1 MYSGAFMKGKGGFEM
16 DLKLNYTE
24 LIKKLIVV
32 IIAGLLNA
40 IGMNLFLTPAKVYA
54 SGFAGLSQLLSQILG
69 DFYRF
74 TYLREYCFSLFNIPV
89 VILAWKKVGKA
100 FTFFSFL
107 CVIFMTLFL
116 EIIPVR
122 AVSNDIILNAIFG
135 GIISAIGVGIALK
148 WGASTG
154 GLDIIAMILSKIK
167 DKPVGTYFFF

>member
-1 MYSGAFMKGKGGFEM
+1 MYSGAFMKGKGGFQM

-74 TYLREYCFSLFNIPV
+74 TYLREYCLAYLIFLSLF
-89 VILAWKKVGKA
+89 
-100 FTFFSFL
+100 
-107 CVIFMTLFL
+107 
-116 EIIPVR
+116 
-122 AVSNDIILNAIFG
+122 
-135 GIISAIGVGIALK
+135 
-148 WGASTG
+148 
-154 GLDIIAMILSKIK
+154 
-167 DKPVGTYFFF
+167 

>member
-69 DFYRF
+69 DFLSIHIS
-74 TYLREYCFSLFNIPV
+74 TGVLFSLFNIPV

-100 FTFFSFL
+100 FTFL
-107 CVIFMTLFL
+107 V
-116 EIIPVR
+116 
-122 AVSNDIILNAIFG
+122 
-135 GIISAIGVGIALK
+135 
-148 WGASTG
+148 
-154 GLDIIAMILSKIK
+154 
-167 DKPVGTYFFF
+167 FFVLYL

>member
-1 MYSGAFMKGKGGFEM
+1 MYSGAFMKDKGGFEM

-69 DFYRF
+69 DFLSIHIS
-74 TYLREYCFSLFNIPV
+74 TGVLFSLFNIPV

-100 FTFFSFL
+100 FTFLIFI
-107 CVIFMTLFL
+107 CVIFMNLF
-116 EIIPVR
+116 I
-122 AVSNDIILNAIFG
+122 
-135 GIISAIGVGIALK
+135 
-148 WGASTG
+148 
-154 GLDIIAMILSKIK
+154 
-167 DKPVGTYFFF
+167 